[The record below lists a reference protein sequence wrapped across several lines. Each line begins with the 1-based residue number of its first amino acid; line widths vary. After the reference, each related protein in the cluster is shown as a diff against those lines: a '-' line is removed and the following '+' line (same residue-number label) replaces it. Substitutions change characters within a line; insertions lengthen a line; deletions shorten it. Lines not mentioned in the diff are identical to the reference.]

1 MLFKEND
8 EYKPS
13 MKIQVIKKTLPLGLL
28 VFWSVS
34 LYLYEPVDQCQL
46 HRGNFLIVH
55 EYVVALTIIHV
66 PVCLSTAS
74 PAGMLE

>member
-1 MLFKEND
+1 
-8 EYKPS
+8 
-13 MKIQVIKKTLPLGLL
+13 

-46 HRGNFLIVH
+46 HQGNFIIVH
-55 EYVVALTIIHV
+55 EYVVALTVIHV

-74 PAGMLE
+74 HAGMLE